1 MKILISNDDGY
12 FAPGI
17 IALAKR
23 LSKKHDV
30 VVVAPMSER
39 SGTSHSVSFF
49 SGITYEDK
57 GYIEGIRT
65 YAVSGSPADCV
76 LFGVKYLL
84 KDVKIDA
91 VISGI
96 NTCLNAGS
104 DIIYSG
110 TFGAA
115 QEGTFHRIPSIAV
128 SLRTHGVSDYEF
140 TADFVARNLTTLLS
154 YAKENVTIN
163 VNVPCVKKEDIKGVK
178 IAPVAYQPYDE
189 KYFSKPDESGR
200 DVFYVDGHAYKHE
213 DEIKGGD
220 CYQLDRGFITV
231 TPVQMLS
238 TDHETVRE
246 LKNAEFEL

>member
-1 MKILISNDDGY
+1 MKILIANDDGY
-12 FAPGI
+12 FAAGI
-17 IALAKR
+17 KALASRFKAE
-23 LSKKHDV
+23 HDV
-30 VVVAPMSER
+30 VVVAPMGER

-57 GYIEGIRT
+57 GEIDGVRT

-84 KDVKIDA
+84 KGQKIDA

-115 QEGTFHRIPSIAV
+115 QEGTFHRIPSLAV

-140 TADFVARNLTTLLS
+140 TADFVARNLEKLLS
-154 YAKENVTIN
+154 FAKDNVTIN
-163 VNVPCVKKEDIKGVK
+163 LNVPCVKKEDIKGVK

-189 KYFSKPDESGR
+189 KYYSKPDENGN

-213 DEIKGGD
+213 DEVAGGD
-220 CYQLDRGFITV
+220 CYQLDRGYITI

-238 TDHETVRE
+238 TDHETVRN
-246 LKNAEFEL
+246 LKNAEFKL

>member
-1 MKILISNDDGY
+1 MRILIANDDG
-12 FAPGI
+12 FLAPGI
-17 IALAKR
+17 KALANR
-23 LSKKHDV
+23 LKDEHDV
-30 VVVAPMSER
+30 VVVAPMGER

-57 GYIEGIRT
+57 GFVDGVRT

-76 LFGVKYLL
+76 LFGVKYLY
-84 KDVKIDA
+84 KENKFDA

-115 QEGTFHRIPSIAV
+115 QEGTFHRLPSLAV
-128 SLRTHGVSDYEF
+128 SLRTHGVNDYEF
-140 TADFVARNLTTLLS
+140 AADFVAKNLVTLLS

-163 VNVPCVKKEDIKGVK
+163 LNIPCVKKEDIKGVK

-189 KYFSKPDESGR
+189 KYFSKPDENGT

-213 DEIKGGD
+213 DEVKGGD
-220 CYQLDRGFITV
+220 CYQLDRGYITV

-246 LKNAEFEL
+246 LKNAEFAL

>member
-1 MKILISNDDGY
+1 MKILIANDDGY
-12 FAPGI
+12 SAPGI
-17 IALAKR
+17 KALASR
-23 LSKKHDV
+23 LKDEHDV
-30 VVVAPMSER
+30 VVVAPMGER

-49 SGITYEDK
+49 SGITYEDM
-57 GYIEGIRT
+57 GEIDGVRT

-84 KDVKIDA
+84 KNQKIDA
-91 VISGI
+91 VLSGI

-115 QEGTFHRIPSIAV
+115 QEGTFHRIPSLAV
-128 SLRTHGVSDYEF
+128 SLRTRGASDYEF
-140 TADFVARNLTTLLS
+140 AADFVAKNLEKLLS
-154 YAKENVTIN
+154 FAKENVTIN
-163 VNVPCVKKEDIKGVK
+163 LNIPCVKKEDIKGVK

-189 KYFSKPDESGR
+189 KYYSQPDENGN

-213 DEIKGGD
+213 DEVAGGD
-220 CYQLDRGFITV
+220 CYQLDRNYITV

-238 TDHETVRE
+238 TDHETMRN

>member
-1 MKILISNDDGY
+1 MRILISNDDGY

-17 IALAKR
+17 IALANR
-23 LSKKHDV
+23 LKKEHDIV
-30 VVVAPMSER
+30 VIAPMGER

-49 SGITYEDK
+49 SGITYENK
-57 GYIEGIRT
+57 GIIDGIPT

-76 LFGVKYLL
+76 IFGVKHLFRGE
-84 KDVKIDA
+84 KIDA

-115 QEGTFHRIPSIAV
+115 QEGTFHRIPSLAV
-128 SLRTHGVSDYEF
+128 SLRTHGVDDYAF
-140 TADFVARNLTTLLS
+140 TADFIARNLEKLLS

-163 VNVPCVKKEDIKGVK
+163 VNVPCVNKEDIKGVK
-178 IAPVAYQPYDE
+178 VAPVAFQPYDE
-189 KYFSKPDESGR
+189 KYYSIPDENGN
-200 DVFYVDGHAYKHE
+200 DVYYVDGHAIKHT
-213 DEIKGGD
+213 DEASGGD
-220 CYQLDRGFITV
+220 CYQLNKGYITV

-238 TDHETVRE
+238 TDFST
-246 LKNAEFEL
+246 LNALEKEEFEV

>member
-1 MKILISNDDGY
+1 MKILIANDDGY
-12 FAPGI
+12 FAAGI
-17 IALAKR
+17 KALASR
-23 LSKKHDV
+23 LKAEHDI
-30 VVVAPMSER
+30 VVVAPMGER

-57 GYIEGIRT
+57 GEIDGVRT

-84 KDVKIDA
+84 KGQKIDA

-115 QEGTFHRIPSIAV
+115 QEGTFHRIPSLAV

-140 TADFVARNLTTLLS
+140 TADFVARNLEILLS
-154 YAKENVTIN
+154 FAKDNVTIN
-163 VNVPCVKKEDIKGVK
+163 LNVPCVKKEDIKGVK

-189 KYFSKPDESGR
+189 KYYSKPDENGN

-213 DEIKGGD
+213 DEVAGGD
-220 CYQLDRGFITV
+220 CYQLDRGYITI

-238 TDHETVRE
+238 TDHETVRN

>member
-1 MKILISNDDGY
+1 MRILISNDDGY

-17 IALAKR
+17 IALANR
-23 LSKKHDV
+23 LKEEHDV
-30 VVVAPMSER
+30 VVIAPMGER

-57 GYIEGIRT
+57 GEIDGVKT

-76 LFGVKYLL
+76 IFGVKHLFRGE
-84 KDVKIDA
+84 KFDA

-115 QEGTFHRIPSIAV
+115 QEGTFHRIPSLAV
-128 SLRTHGVSDYEF
+128 SLRTRGVDDYAF
-140 TADFVARNLTTLLS
+140 TADFIARNLEKLLS

-163 VNVPCVKKEDIKGVK
+163 VNVPCVNKEDIKGVK
-178 IAPVAYQPYDE
+178 VAPVAFQPYDE
-189 KYFSKPDESGR
+189 KYYSIPDEKGN
-200 DVFYVDGHAYKHE
+200 VVYYVDGHAIKHT
-213 DEIKGGD
+213 DAASGGD
-220 CYQLDRGFITV
+220 CYQLNQGYITV

-238 TDHETVRE
+238 TDFCT
-246 LKNAEFEL
+246 LNALEKEEFDV